1 MSYTNN
7 NTTNKKTNKQENKQ
21 TSKQAS
27 KDQQKTLICKVFKLK
42 SNLILLPD
50 N

>member
-7 NTTNKKTNKQENKQ
+7 NTTNKKTN
-21 TSKQAS
+21 KQAS